1 MSSSR
6 SEPSLASAENG
17 EGVKKTTANGDRKEF
32 KSGQMFGFGIQK
44 YRLIASVACTARV
57 AAKDDQPQWRIILL
71 YVHLFVV
78 IIWPIFN

>member
-17 EGVKKTTANGDRKEF
+17 EGVKTTANGDPKEF

-44 YRLIASVACTARV
+44 YRLIASVTCTARV

-78 IIWPIFN
+78 IIWPIFV

>member
-6 SEPSLASAENG
+6 SEPWLASAENG

-32 KSGQMFGFGIQK
+32 NSRQMFGFGIQK
-44 YRLIASVACTARV
+44 YRLIASVTFTARV
-57 AAKDDQPQWRIILL
+57 AANDDQPQWRTILL

-78 IIWPIFN
+78 IIWPIFV